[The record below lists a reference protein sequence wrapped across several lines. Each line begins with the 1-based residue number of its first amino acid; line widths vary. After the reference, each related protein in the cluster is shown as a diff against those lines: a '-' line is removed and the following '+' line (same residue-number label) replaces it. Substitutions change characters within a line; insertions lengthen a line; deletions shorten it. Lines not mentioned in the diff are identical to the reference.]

1 MKNKLRVHFKKIL
14 LSLLLFSFLLI
25 SDRLSKILVLQRLKD
40 HPFHVM
46 PFVDFVYVQ
55 NTGVAFG
62 LFGSTRIN
70 FTLISFVS
78 ILLIIIIL
86 FQFFKS
92 PSPFL
97 ISLLLA
103 GALGNVWDRLLY
115 GFVVDF
121 IKIGSFYVFNIA
133 DSAITLSAVWIIL
146 LLFYEN
152 RKKSN
157 LPESQ

>member
-1 MKNKLRVHFKKIL
+1 M
-14 LSLLLFSFLLI
+14 FSFILI

-40 HPFHVM
+40 QPFHLM

-62 LFGSTRIN
+62 LFGSTRLN
-70 FTLISFVS
+70 FTIISLVS
-78 ILLIIIIL
+78 ILLIVIIL
-86 FQFFKS
+86 FQFFK
-92 PSPFL
+92 PPNPFL

-115 GFVVDF
+115 GFVIDF

-133 DSAITLSAVWIIL
+133 DSAITVGVLVLILGAWLQERRQKKIDPSATGAEECNCGDEVN
-146 LLFYEN
+146 E
-152 RKKSN
+152 
-157 LPESQ
+157 